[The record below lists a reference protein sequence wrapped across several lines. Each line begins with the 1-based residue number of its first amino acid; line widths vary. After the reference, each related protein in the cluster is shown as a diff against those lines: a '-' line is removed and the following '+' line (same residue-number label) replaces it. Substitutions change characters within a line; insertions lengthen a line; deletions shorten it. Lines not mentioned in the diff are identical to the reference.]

1 MRFHDTLLG
10 LILMALAAA
19 FFSYTKTFPEFPG
32 QRYGPS
38 LFPQLIAAGVFCCGL
53 VMAFSG
59 RRSQAP
65 WLALSAALRGRRLVA
80 FFAIPLGVV
89 FYLLVAEPLGFLPT
103 AALLVAALAW
113 WLGARALS
121 AVVLGVLSAG
131 AIQWFFGALMRV
143 PLPRGW
149 FMNMISGA

>member
-19 FFSYTKTFPEFPG
+19 FFAYTKTFPDFPG

-53 VMAFSG
+53 VIAFSG
-59 RRSQAP
+59 RRSRAP
-65 WLALSAALRGRRLVA
+65 WLSVSEALRGRRLVTFLA
-80 FFAIPLGVV
+80 LPLGVV
-89 FYLLVAEPLGFLPT
+89 FYLLVAETVGFFPT
-103 AALLVAALAW
+103 AALLVGALAW
-113 WLGARALS
+113 WMGARLWG
-121 AVVLGVLSAG
+121 AVAMGLLSAG
-131 AIQWFFGALMRV
+131 GIQWFFGTIMRV

-149 FMNMISGA
+149 FMNMISGG